1 MTFDAIIVGARVAGA
16 ATALLLARQG
26 LRVLLLERSAI
37 GSDTL
42 SSHQLQPAGA
52 AVLERWG
59 LLGELVAAGTPAT
72 THLRLHHGRHV
83 VDAELPRAMFS
94 PRRTLLDAM
103 LVRAAAEAGAEVREH
118 VTVEELVWSE
128 GRVRGVAGRA
138 RRGGGFSAD
147 APLVVG
153 ADGKHSIVAR
163 AVRAGVYRERP
174 SRAFA
179 AYTYVGGLPVGA
191 GEMYQRDGAAAA
203 VFPTNDGLTMVYVS
217 APLDGFVAYRADPDG
232 TFLGLLD
239 GFGELGERVRS
250 ARRAERLRAT
260 PDQPNRFRVPYG
272 PGWAL
277 VGDAGVV
284 MDSITAQGMTNA
296 LRNAELLSLAVASG
310 DFAAHHRERDRG
322 LSRMY
327 DLTLHLARHRPGVA
341 ERLFFPLLA
350 RRFWRSDRR
359 VGGRRRHR
367 GALAA

>member
-42 SSHQLQPAGA
+42 SSHQLQPPGA

-72 THLRLHHGRHV
+72 TRLRLHHGRHV
-83 VDAELPRAMFS
+83 VDVRPPGPMFS

-103 LVRAAAEAGAEVREH
+103 LVRAAAAAGAEVREH
-118 VTVEELVWSE
+118 VTVDEVLWSDD
-128 GRVRGVAGRA
+128 RVRGVAGRA
-138 RRGGGFSAD
+138 RRGGAFEER
-147 APLVVG
+147 APMVIG
-153 ADGKHSIVAR
+153 ADGKNSFVAR

-174 SRAFA
+174 ARAFA
-179 AYTYVGGLPVGA
+179 AYTYLDGMPVEA
-191 GEMYQRDGAAAA
+191 GEMHQRAGAAAA
-203 VFPTNDGLTMVYVS
+203 VFPTDEGLTMVYVS
-217 APLDGFVAYRADPDG
+217 APLDGFATYRSDPEG
-232 TFLGLLD
+232 VFLGLLD
-239 GFGELGERVRS
+239 GFGDLGERVRS
-250 ARRAERLRAT
+250 GRRAERLRAT
-260 PDQPNRFRVPYG
+260 SDQPNRFRVPYG

-277 VGDAGVV
+277 AGDAGVV

-296 LRNAELLSLAVASG
+296 LRDAELLSRAVVGG
-310 DFAAHHRERDRG
+310 DFATHHRERDRG

-327 DLTLHLARHRPGVA
+327 DLTLHLARHRPGAA
-341 ERLFFPLLA
+341 ERLLFPLLA
-350 RRFWRSDRR
+350 RRFWGSDRR
-359 VGGRRRHR
+359 VGGGRGHR